1 MTNLSEQDRE
11 ACTCPDCFDDIY
23 HLVIDHPMWIGDDAE
38 PLDYLPEREARI
50 GDFLDELADIV
61 RRARETAWD
70 EGYDMGDPYQR
81 RGNPNEGKHRN
92 PYRAPGGAQAAT
104 EGTSS
109 SLAGHGDVDDG
120 VRGGGA

>member
-50 GDFLDELADIV
+50 GDFLDELAGIV

-70 EGYDMGDPYQR
+70 EGYDASQHSDGCDYVWVDVP
-81 RGNPNEGKHRN
+81 N
-92 PYRAPGGAQAAT
+92 PYTVPGGAQEAA

-109 SLAGHGDVDDG
+109 SLA
-120 VRGGGA
+120 